1 MSENYKEKYGSLN
14 SVLRFLQPVPTVSM
28 NVTDLISQL
37 NAECCKLTNCR
48 VSSFFLLNQSTFEF
62 VLTGTYS
69 SLSSVEARKV
79 FGDLI
84 ETGFLSE
91 TLKLGKSTRKQIS
104 FYEEAHLIPMKS
116 NEMVFSFLLLIIDKK
131 IILSEEIQLVLSA
144 LTSIFA
150 LRYFQLSVGNKNS
163 SKESKGKTELIEQI
177 NNLKQGAE
185 DLHKI
190 IDSIHEGIFLIDKSS
205 KLIQDAN
212 QTAVNLLCT
221 PKENL
226 IGKERDDFFLFFDN
240 NVFKD
245 EIITKEEALLITAEG
260 NAVPIVYATSD
271 ILIDKYEYQI
281 ISFLDISERK
291 MMEDKIQQS
300 RFELEHRVEERT
312 KELAKINSELQKQIV
327 EREKAEQENLKLLLA
342 IQQTNSLITI
352 TDTDARIEYANDAIC
367 TKTGYSL
374 PELLGKTPIIFKA
387 KGLDG
392 ENYKAS
398 YNAIGSG
405 EQWTG
410 EHMMKKKNGE
420 LIWIYAHISPIKN
433 SSGKIIN
440 YLAVQ
445 EDITERKLAEEQL
458 FQAKAKV
465 EKAEKA
471 KSALLANM
479 SHEFRTPLIL
489 ILGFSELLEFE
500 LTEKEQVEMIHAVQS
515 GGKRL
520 LNSLEN
526 ILLLSHLES
535 SNLKFVM
542 KKIDAISLIR
552 SSIALYSKEAKQKS
566 LTLEFDSAESEII
579 ITSEE
584 KYLSLIINNLLDN
597 AIKFTTAGGIKIN
610 AGYSFENNIEYALI
624 SVEDTGIG
632 IAPEDQSLI
641 FEAFRQASEGY
652 TRNYEGFGLGL
663 TIAQKI
669 IHLMNGNITV
679 QSAPQIGSIF
689 TIWIPTDSSNK
700 INLLLNKLFD

>member
-14 SVLRFLQPVPTVSM
+14 SVLRFLQPGSSVST
-28 NVTDLISQL
+28 NANDLISQL
-37 NAECCKLTNCR
+37 NAECSKLTNCR
-48 VSSFFLLNQSTFEF
+48 VASFFLLNQTTFEF

-69 SLSSVEARKV
+69 SLSSFEARKV

-84 ETGFLSE
+84 EAGFLSE
-91 TLKLGKSTRKQIS
+91 TLKSGKSTQKQIS
-104 FYEEAHLIPMKS
+104 FYEVAYLIPIKS
-116 NEMVFSFLLLIIDKK
+116 NEMVFSFLLLIIEKK
-131 IILSEEIQLVLSA
+131 IILSEETQLVLSA
-144 LTSIFA
+144 LTLIFT
-150 LRYFQLSVGNKNS
+150 LKYFQLSVSNKNT

-177 NNLKQGAE
+177 NNLKQGTE

-212 QTAVNLLCT
+212 QTAVNLICT

-226 IGKERDDFFLFFDN
+226 IGKEKDNFFLFFDN

-260 NAVPIVYATSD
+260 NAVPIIYATSD

-312 KELAKINSELQKQIV
+312 KELGKINYELKNEIL
-327 EREKAEQENLKLLLA
+327 EREKAQQENLKLLLA
-342 IQQTNSLITI
+342 VQQTNSLITI
-352 TDTDARIEYANDAIC
+352 TDLEAKIEYANEAIC
-367 TKTGYSL
+367 AKTGYTL
-374 PELLGKTPIIFKA
+374 AELLGKTPAIFKG

-392 ENYKAS
+392 ESYKAS
-398 YNAIGSG
+398 YNAVRSG

-420 LIWIYAHISPIKN
+420 LIWVYAHISPIKN
-433 SSGKIIN
+433 PAGKIIN
-440 YLAVQ
+440 YLGVQ

-458 FQAKAKV
+458 LQAKAKV
-465 EKAEKA
+465 ERAEKA
-471 KSALLANM
+471 KSSLLANM
-479 SHEFRTPLIL
+479 SHEFRTPLIS

-500 LTEKEQVEMIHAVQS
+500 LTEKEQIEMIHAVQS

-535 SNLKFVM
+535 SNLKFAM
-542 KKIDAISLIR
+542 KKINVISLLR
-552 SSIALYSKEAKQKS
+552 SSVALYSQEAKQKS
-566 LTLEFDSAESEII
+566 LTLEFDSAVREII

-597 AIKFTTAGGIKIN
+597 AIKFTINGGIKIN

-624 SVEDTGIG
+624 SVQDTGIG
-632 IAPEDQSLI
+632 IAPEDQSQI

-652 TRNYEGFGLGL
+652 NRNYEGFGLGL
-663 TIAQKI
+663 TIAQKT
-669 IHLMNGNITV
+669 IHLMNGKITV
-679 QSAPQIGSIF
+679 QSTPNIGSIF

>member
-14 SVLRFLQPVPTVSM
+14 SVLRFLQPGSSVST
-28 NVTDLISQL
+28 NANDLISQL
-37 NAECCKLTNCR
+37 NAECSKLTNCR
-48 VSSFFLLNQSTFEF
+48 VASFFLLNQTTFEF

-69 SLSSVEARKV
+69 SLSSFEARKV

-84 ETGFLSE
+84 EAGFLSE
-91 TLKLGKSTRKQIS
+91 TLKSGKSTQKQIS
-104 FYEEAHLIPMKS
+104 FYEVAYLIPIKS
-116 NEMVFSFLLLIIDKK
+116 NEMVFSFLLLIIEKK
-131 IILSEEIQLVLSA
+131 IILSEETQLVLSA
-144 LTSIFA
+144 LTLIFT
-150 LRYFQLSVGNKNS
+150 LKYFQLSVSNKNT

-177 NNLKQGAE
+177 NNLKQGTE

-190 IDSIHEGIFLIDKSS
+190 IDSIHEGI
-205 KLIQDAN
+205 
-212 QTAVNLLCT
+212 
-221 PKENL
+221 
-226 IGKERDDFFLFFDN
+226 
-240 NVFKD
+240 
-245 EIITKEEALLITAEG
+245 
-260 NAVPIVYATSD
+260 AVPIIYATSD

-312 KELAKINSELQKQIV
+312 KELGKINYELKNEIL
-327 EREKAEQENLKLLLA
+327 ERE
-342 IQQTNSLITI
+342 S
-352 TDTDARIEYANDAIC
+352 
-367 TKTGYSL
+367 
-374 PELLGKTPIIFKA
+374 
-387 KGLDG
+387 
-392 ENYKAS
+392 YKAS
-398 YNAIGSG
+398 YNAVRSG

-420 LIWIYAHISPIKN
+420 LIWVYAHISPIKN
-433 SSGKIIN
+433 PAGKIIN
-440 YLAVQ
+440 YLGVQ

-479 SHEFRTPLIL
+479 SHEFRTPLIS

-500 LTEKEQVEMIHAVQS
+500 LTEKEQIEMIHAVQS

-535 SNLKFVM
+535 SNLKFAM
-542 KKIDAISLIR
+542 KKINVISLLR
-552 SSIALYSKEAKQKS
+552 SSVALYSQEAKQKS
-566 LTLEFDSAESEII
+566 LTLEFDSAVREII

-597 AIKFTTAGGIKIN
+597 AIKFTINGGIKIN

-624 SVEDTGIG
+624 SVQDTGIG
-632 IAPEDQSLI
+632 IAPEDQSQI

-652 TRNYEGFGLGL
+652 NRNYEGFGLGL
-663 TIAQKI
+663 TIAQKT
-669 IHLMNGNITV
+669 IHLMNGKITV
-679 QSAPQIGSIF
+679 QSTPNIGSIF

>member
-14 SVLRFLQPVPTVSM
+14 SVLRFLQPGSSVPM
-28 NVTDLISQL
+28 NANDLISQL
-37 NAECCKLTNCR
+37 NAECSKLTNCR
-48 VSSFFLLNQSTFEF
+48 VSSFFLLNQTTFEF

-69 SLSSVEARKV
+69 SLSSFEARKV

-84 ETGFLSE
+84 EAGFISE
-91 TLKLGKSTRKQIS
+91 TLKSGKSAQKQIS
-104 FYEEAHLIPMKS
+104 FYEVAYLIPIKS

-131 IILSEEIQLVLSA
+131 ITLSEETQLVLSA
-144 LTSIFA
+144 LTSIFT
-150 LRYFQLSVGNKNS
+150 LKYFQLSVGNKNT

-177 NNLKQGAE
+177 NNLKQGTE

-205 KLIQDAN
+205 NLIQDAN
-212 QTAVNLLCT
+212 QTAVNLICT

-260 NAVPIVYATSD
+260 NAVPIIYATSD

-312 KELAKINSELQKQIV
+312 KELGKINYELKNEIL
-327 EREKAEQENLKLLLA
+327 EREKAQQENLKLLLA
-342 IQQTNSLITI
+342 VQQTNSLITI
-352 TDTDARIEYANDAIC
+352 TDLEARIEYANEAIC
-367 TKTGYSL
+367 AKTGYTFA
-374 PELLGKTPIIFKA
+374 ELLGKTPAIFKA

-398 YNAIGSG
+398 YNAIRSG

-420 LIWIYAHISPIKN
+420 LVWVYAHISPIKN
-433 SSGKIIN
+433 PAGKIIN
-440 YLAVQ
+440 YLGVQ

-458 FQAKAKV
+458 LQAKAKV
-465 EKAEKA
+465 ERAEKA
-471 KSALLANM
+471 KSSLLANM
-479 SHEFRTPLIL
+479 SHEFRTPLIS

-500 LTEKEQVEMIHAVQS
+500 LTEKEQIEMIHAVQS

-542 KKIDAISLIR
+542 KKIDVVSLIQN
-552 SSIALYSKEAKQKS
+552 SVALYSPETKKKS
-566 LTLEFDSAESEII
+566 LKLEFYSAEKEILI
-579 ITSEE
+579 LSEE

-597 AIKFTTAGGIKIN
+597 AIKFTTSGGIKITTDY
-610 AGYSFENNIEYALI
+610 ALENNIQYALI
-624 SVEDTGIG
+624 SVHDTGIG
-632 IAPEDQSLI
+632 IAAEDQSFI

-652 TRNYEGFGLGL
+652 NRNYEGFGLGL
-663 TIAQKI
+663 TIAQKT
-669 IHLMNGNITV
+669 IHIMNGKITV
-679 QSAPQIGSIF
+679 QSTVNAGSVF
-689 TIWIPTDSSNK
+689 TIWLPVDSKN
-700 INLLLNKLFD
+700 

>member
-1 MSENYKEKYGSLN
+1 MPENYKEKYDSLS
-14 SVLRFLQPVPTVSM
+14 SVLRFLQPKSSASLSA
-28 NVTDLISQL
+28 NDLISQL
-37 NAECCKLTNCR
+37 NTECIKLTNCR
-48 VSSFFLLNQSTFEF
+48 VSSFFLLNQTTFEF
-62 VLTGTYS
+62 VLTGAYS

-84 ETGFLSE
+84 EAGYLSE
-91 TLKLGKSTRKQIS
+91 ALKSGNSAQKEIS
-104 FYEEAHLIPMKS
+104 FHEAAYLIPLKS
-116 NEMVFSFLLLIIDKK
+116 NEMVFSFLLLIIDKR
-131 IILSEEIQLVLSA
+131 ISLGEESQLVLSA
-144 LTSIFA
+144 LTSIFT
-150 LRYFQLSVGNKNS
+150 LRYFSLAHGSKDS
-163 SKESKGKTELIEQI
+163 TKESKGKTELLEQI

-205 KLIQDAN
+205 KVIHDAN
-212 QTAVNLLCT
+212 QTAVKLICT
-221 PKENL
+221 SKDNL
-226 IGKERDDFFLFFDN
+226 IGKDKDDFFLFFDN
-240 NVFKD
+240 NAFQD
-245 EIITKEEALLITAEG
+245 EIITKEEALLITTEG
-260 NAVPIVYATSD
+260 NAVAIIYATSE

-291 MMEDKIQQS
+291 MMEDRIQQS

-312 KELAKINSELQKQIV
+312 KELAKSNSELQKQIV

-352 TDTDARIEYANDAIC
+352 TDTNARIEYANDAIC

-374 PELLGKTPIIFKA
+374 AELLGKTPVIFKA
-387 KGLDG
+387 RGHD
-392 ENYKAS
+392 EDNYKTS
-398 YNAIGSG
+398 YKAIQNG
-405 EQWTG
+405 EQWVG
-410 EHMMKKKNGE
+410 EHRIRKKNGE
-420 LIWIYAHISPIKN
+420 LIWVYAHVSPIKN
-433 SSGKIIN
+433 PSGKIIN

-479 SHEFRTPLIL
+479 SHEFRTPLIS

-500 LTEKEQVEMIHAVQS
+500 LTEKEQVEMIRAVQS

-542 KKIDAISLIR
+542 KKINAISLI
-552 SSIALYSKEAKQKS
+552 SSSLALYSQEAKQKS
-566 LTLEFDSAESEII
+566 LTIEFDSAEKEII

-610 AGYSFENNIEYALI
+610 AGYSFENNIKYAVI
-624 SVEDTGIG
+624 SVQDTGIG

-652 TRNYEGFGLGL
+652 NRNYEGFGLGL
-663 TIAQKI
+663 TIAQKT
-669 IHLMNGNITV
+669 IHLMNGKITV
-679 QSAPQIGSIF
+679 QSTPKIGSIF
-689 TIWIPTDSSNK
+689 TIRIPTDSSNK

>member
-14 SVLRFLQPVPTVSM
+14 SVLRFLQPGSSVST
-28 NVTDLISQL
+28 NANDLISQL
-37 NAECCKLTNCR
+37 NAECSKLTNCR
-48 VSSFFLLNQSTFEF
+48 VASFFLLNQTTFEF

-69 SLSSVEARKV
+69 SLSSFEARKV

-84 ETGFLSE
+84 EAGFLSE
-91 TLKLGKSTRKQIS
+91 TLKSGKSTQKQIS
-104 FYEEAHLIPMKS
+104 FYEVAYLIPIKS
-116 NEMVFSFLLLIIDKK
+116 NEMVFSFLLLIIEKK
-131 IILSEEIQLVLSA
+131 IILSEETQLVLSA
-144 LTSIFA
+144 LTLIFT
-150 LRYFQLSVGNKNS
+150 LKYFQLSVSNKNT
-163 SKESKGKTELIEQI
+163 SKES
-177 NNLKQGAE
+177 NN
-185 DLHKI
+185 
-190 IDSIHEGIFLIDKSS
+190 
-205 KLIQDAN
+205 
-212 QTAVNLLCT
+212 
-221 PKENL
+221 
-226 IGKERDDFFLFFDN
+226 FFLLFDN

-260 NAVPIVYATSD
+260 NAVPIIYATSD

-281 ISFLDISERK
+281 IGFLDISERK

-312 KELAKINSELQKQIV
+312 KELGKINYELKNEILERQKAQ
-327 EREKAEQENLKLLLA
+327 QENLKLLLA
-342 IQQTNSLITI
+342 VQQTNSLITI
-352 TDTDARIEYANDAIC
+352 TDLEAKIEYANEAIC
-367 TKTGYSL
+367 AKTGYTL
-374 PELLGKTPIIFKA
+374 AELLGKTPAIFKG
-387 KGLDG
+387 KGLDS
-392 ENYKAS
+392 ESYKAS
-398 YNAIGSG
+398 YNAVRSG

-420 LIWIYAHISPIKN
+420 LIWVYAHISPIKN
-433 SSGKIIN
+433 PAGKIIN
-440 YLAVQ
+440 YLGVQ

-479 SHEFRTPLIL
+479 SHEFRTPLIS

-500 LTEKEQVEMIHAVQS
+500 LTEKEQIEMIHAVQS

-535 SNLKFVM
+535 SNLKFAM
-542 KKIDAISLIR
+542 KKINVISLLR
-552 SSIALYSKEAKQKS
+552 SSVALYSQEAKQKS
-566 LTLEFDSAESEII
+566 LTLEFDSAVREII

-597 AIKFTTAGGIKIN
+597 AIKFTINGGIKIN

-624 SVEDTGIG
+624 SVQDTGIG
-632 IAPEDQSLI
+632 IAPEDQSQI

-652 TRNYEGFGLGL
+652 NRNYEGFGLGL
-663 TIAQKI
+663 TIAQKT
-669 IHLMNGNITV
+669 IHLMNGKITV
-679 QSAPQIGSIF
+679 QSTPNIGSIF